1 MAIRL
6 DVRKGSEETG
16 LVMNVLVI
24 GDGARAHALCWKL
37 SESPVLEE
45 LYCAPGN
52 IGVGLIA
59 ECVPI
64 SLKAVHTI
72 ASFCEEND
80 IDFIIVSNTQTMSIG
95 IVDMLNRNGFATF
108 GPDMGAVRLE
118 TSKAFSREICQAGN
132 IPMAK
137 FVRVTDQASAD
148 AHIDASELPIVVKG
162 DFAADGSRVAI
173 CKTKEEAKVA
183 VAAHFAAGDLEIFL
197 EEFLTGPEVSYC
209 AVTDGHIVLPMTS
222 ATDDWDPDGPGLYR
236 GSLSPAPAVTPEIEK
251 QILQKILR
259 PTINTM
265 KNMRRPFKG
274 LLNARLIL
282 TAEGPKV
289 IDYKVRFSDPEWQ
302 AIALR
307 INGDLIPALIS
318 SYDEM
323 LERFDPFRWHPGS
336 AVALVMRAEGANAT
350 TEKIGIAIDTI
361 EAEDEDIVVY
371 RSNEEKELNITATG
385 TDLADVRK
393 RLYAAVSRVLDMVR

>member
-1 MAIRL
+1 
-6 DVRKGSEETG
+6 
-16 LVMNVLVI
+16 MNVLVI

-45 LYCAPGN
+45 LFCAPGN
-52 IGVGLIA
+52 VGVGLIA

-72 ASFCEEND
+72 AAFCEEND

-95 IVDMLNRNGFATF
+95 IVDMLNRNGFPTF

-118 TSKAFSREICQAGN
+118 TSKAFSREICEKQK

-137 FVRVTDQASAD
+137 FARFTDAPA
-148 AHIDASELPIVVKG
+148 AEAYIDASEMPVVIKG
-162 DFAADGSRVAI
+162 DFAVDGSRVAI
-173 CKTKEEAKVA
+173 CKTKEEAKA
-183 VAAHFAAGDLEIFL
+183 MVAAHIAVGELEIFV

-209 AVTDGHIVLPMTS
+209 AISDGHIVLPMTS
-222 ATDDWDPDGPGLYR
+222 ATDDWDPQGPGIYR

-251 QILQKILR
+251 QIIQKIMR
-259 PTINTM
+259 PTVTAM
-265 KNMRRPFKG
+265 KNARRPFKG

-302 AIALR
+302 TIVLR

-336 AVALVMRAEGANAT
+336 AISMVMRAEGANAT
-350 TEKIGIAIDTI
+350 TEKIGIAIDAI
-361 EAEDEDIVVY
+361 EEADDDIVVY
-371 RSNEEKELNITATG
+371 RSNDEKELNMTASG
-385 TDLADVRK
+385 TDLTDVRK
-393 RLYAAVSRVLDMVR
+393 RLYAAAQKVLDMVK